1 MRSIVVAVLVAALST
16 GAWAQSRIYQVRLPD
31 GRVLFTDTPP
41 PGAVIVS
48 ERDQPPSPPKKP
60 AAAETK
66 GPSLQER
73 AAAADARMRQR
84 AAQREKAYAE
94 VEAAERAVTEAK
106 QRLESGR
113 DPREGERIGTAK
125 GGSRAGPAYE
135 ERLARLEQAVAE
147 AEQRLA
153 KARES
158 LNAVR

>member
-1 MRSIVVAVLVAALST
+1 MRSFLLAVLVAALST
-16 GAWAQSRIYQVRLPD
+16 GAAAQTKIYQVRLPD

-48 ERDQPPSPPKKP
+48 EREQPPPPPQP
-60 AAAETK
+60 ARAPEAK

-73 AAAADARMRQR
+73 AAAADARMRER
-84 AAQREKAYAE
+84 AAQRDKAYAE
-94 VEAAERAVTEAK
+94 VEAAERALTEAK
-106 QRLESGR
+106 QRLEGGR

-125 GGSRAGPAYE
+125 GGSRAGPTYE
-135 ERLARLEQAVAE
+135 ERLSRLEQAVAA

-153 KARES
+153 KARET